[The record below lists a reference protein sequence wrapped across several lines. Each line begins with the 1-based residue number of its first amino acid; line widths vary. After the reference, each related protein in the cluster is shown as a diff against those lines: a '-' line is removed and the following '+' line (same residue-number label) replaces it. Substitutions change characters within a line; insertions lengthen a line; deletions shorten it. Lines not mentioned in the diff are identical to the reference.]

1 MHAAEHLQM
10 QTNPFTANASGARL
24 GRPLQ
29 AALGEV
35 IRQIGL
41 EAPVIVV
48 CGNAGAG
55 KTLLVNMI
63 ARSCTDMGLC
73 ARQIDRG
80 DLMHMAFGQ
89 CADVL
94 LIDEADSITESTLH
108 TLISAGA
115 NTSTTTMV
123 FLCLPSNAR
132 RFTSTGGRA
141 VIIELAPLMH
151 ADARNYLLERA
162 TSAGRPDLFDS
173 DALDLLIDGARGS
186 PRVLR
191 SIASL
196 SFFAAAV
203 EGAARIARKHVAD
216 ALASQIHCE
225 TPKSDQT
232 PIPSIPRA
240 EIPNFAPMMAAP
252 IKAPP
257 TPHLEIPI
265 LAPMMAAPINA
276 PPTPHV
282 EIPILA
288 PVMAAPIK
296 APPTPH
302 VEIPILAPVMAAP
315 IKAPPT
321 PRAEIP
327 ILAPMM
333 AALIKAPT
341 PAPAPVLPPAP
352 ALEEPAPEPEL
363 ESFVSVAAETRKKF
377 GVARSQSAAWIP
389 RLVGIGA
396 ALAASVAIA
405 EGLPS
410 RLFNSIPNS
419 ANALNNPP
427 AGTQAVPRLG
437 FASFVP
443 KPPAA
448 PPASAPNKA
457 ETAKQTADIAK
468 ALKDA
473 ATKETKS
480 VASAVPA
487 RKPPV
492 EQAQAAKKPPVKD
505 TGGASVQTK
514 AAMEEAARER
524 NRLAAKE
531 AADRAAALAAS
542 NVVTAPPAPV
552 QELAAPAPAP
562 KEVTASI
569 EPPKQVEAPVPSPQ
583 LPAAQAPAPQILA
596 VLPPADKQ
604 KEAEERAKA
613 EELALARGR
622 EAVLAKVAADR
633 ALAAKEAEERAW
645 AAQQAANREAR
656 RALANSLRG
665 LRY

>member
-1 MHAAEHLQM
+1 MHAAEHLQL

-41 EAPVIVV
+41 EAPLVVV

-55 KTLLVNMI
+55 KTLLMNMI

-80 DLMHMAFGQ
+80 DLMHVAFGQ

-132 RFTSTGGRA
+132 RFTSSGGRA

-162 TSAGRPDLFDS
+162 TSAGRPDLFDA

-203 EGAARIARKHVAD
+203 DGSARIARKHVAD

-232 PIPSIPRA
+232 PIPS
-240 EIPNFAPMMAAP
+240 
-252 IKAPP
+252 
-257 TPHLEIPI
+257 
-265 LAPMMAAPINA
+265 
-276 PPTPHV
+276 
-282 EIPILA
+282 
-288 PVMAAPIK
+288 
-296 APPTPH
+296 
-302 VEIPILAPVMAAP
+302 
-315 IKAPPT
+315 T

-333 AALIKAPT
+333 AAPIKAPPSPRVEMPIPAPVMAAPFKAPT
-341 PAPAPVLPPAP
+341 PAPAPVPPPAL
-352 ALEEPAPEPEL
+352 ALEEPASEPEV
-363 ESFVSVAAETRKKF
+363 ESFVSIAAETRKKF
-377 GVARSQSAAWIP
+377 GVARSPFAAWIP
-389 RLVGIGA
+389 RLVGISA

-410 RLFNSIPNS
+410 RLFSSIPSS
-419 ANALNNPP
+419 ASTLNNPP
-427 AGTQAVPRLG
+427 AEAKAVPRLG

-443 KPPAA
+443 RSPAA
-448 PPASAPNKA
+448 APASVPNQA

-480 VASAVPA
+480 IASAVPA

-492 EQAQAAKKPPVKD
+492 EQAQATKKPSVKD
-505 TGGASVQTK
+505 TSSASEQTK
-514 AAMEEAARER
+514 AAGEEAASER
-524 NRLAAKE
+524 NRLRAKE
-531 AADRAAALAAS
+531 AADRAAASAAS
-542 NVVTAPPAPV
+542 NVATAPPAPA
-552 QELAAPAPAP
+552 QELAAPAP

-569 EPPKQVEAPVPSPQ
+569 EPPKRVEAPVPSPQ
-583 LPAAQAPAPQILA
+583 LPAAEASAPQIMV
-596 VLPPADKQ
+596 VLPPTDKQ

-645 AAQQAANREAR
+645 AEQQAVNRDR
-656 RALANSLRG
+656 MRALANSLRG

>member
-1 MHAAEHLQM
+1 MHAAEHLKM

-41 EAPVIVV
+41 EAPVVVV

-55 KTLLVNMI
+55 KTLLINMI

-80 DLMHMAFGQ
+80 DLMHAAFGQ
-89 CADVL
+89 RADVL

-132 RFTSTGGRA
+132 RFTSSGGRA

-162 TSAGRPDLFDS
+162 TSAGRPDLFDA

-203 EGAARIARKHVAD
+203 DGSTRIARKHVAD

-232 PIPSIPRA
+232 PIPS
-240 EIPNFAPMMAAP
+240 
-252 IKAPP
+252 
-257 TPHLEIPI
+257 
-265 LAPMMAAPINA
+265 
-276 PPTPHV
+276 
-282 EIPILA
+282 
-288 PVMAAPIK
+288 
-296 APPTPH
+296 
-302 VEIPILAPVMAAP
+302 
-315 IKAPPT
+315 T

-327 ILAPMM
+327 ILAPVMVAPFKAPPTPRVEIPILAPVMVAPFKAPPTPRVEIPILAPAM
-333 AALIKAPT
+333 AAPFKAPT

-352 ALEEPAPEPEL
+352 ALEEPASEPEL
-363 ESFVSVAAETRKKF
+363 ESFGSVAAETRKKF

-389 RLVGIGA
+389 RLVGISA
-396 ALAASVAIA
+396 ALVASVAIA

-410 RLFNSIPNS
+410 RLFSSIPTS
-419 ANALNNPP
+419 ANALNGPP

-443 KPPAA
+443 RPPAT

-457 ETAKQTADIAK
+457 EAAKQTADIAK

-473 ATKETKS
+473 AAKETKS

-487 RKPPV
+487 RRPPV
-492 EQAQAAKKPPVKD
+492 EQAQATKKPSVKD
-505 TGGASVQTK
+505 TSGASEQTK

-531 AADRAAALAAS
+531 VADRAAALAAL

-569 EPPKQVEAPVPSPQ
+569 EPPKRVEAPVPSPQ
-583 LPAAQAPAPQILA
+583 IPAAQAPAPQIMA
-596 VLPPADKQ
+596 VLPPTDKQ

-645 AAQQAANREAR
+645 AVQQATNREAM

-665 LRY
+665 LRN